1 MSTNSKKGSLII
13 AGSGIASIRHITLE
27 TLSYIENA
35 DKVYYIVT
43 DPATEAF
50 IQEKS
55 KGNFADLTI
64 YYDKDKSR
72 YESYVQMSEVNVD
85 FLFWIV
91 NEFCT
96 QHCFWVMLHDVRAG
110 IQVVGVFYGHPGVF
124 VSPSHR
130 AIAIALDEGFH
141 AKMLPGISAEDYMF
155 SDLGF
160 DPAIPGCMTQEATS
174 IVIHNK
180 VLDPTIHNI
189 IWQVGSVG
197 VDTMVFDNG
206 LFHLLLDH
214 LEKYFGPNDKVIHY
228 IGAVVPQSVTVK
240 DKFTIAELREERI
253 IKQITTVSTFYVPP
267 REKAPVVQSLTEVL
281 KSRFTTA
288 IVSPI
293 AYGEFERS
301 AVSRIANHNTPVDHA
316 ELRASAA
323 VRKFMIDL
331 ALKPDLQDR
340 YKKDPVAVTNA
351 IPELTAEERFALGLG
366 KPGPVSVIMRA
377 TKSDLAAGNFPTS
390 ETIADSVGS
399 DGLKAVISLTVVVLT
414 L

>member
-1 MSTNSKKGSLII
+1 MSSNSKKGSLII

-72 YESYVQMSEVNVD
+72 YESYVQMSE
-85 FLFWIV
+85 
-91 NEFCT
+91 
-96 QHCFWVMLHDVRAG
+96 VMLHDVRAG

-206 LFHLLLDH
+206 LFHLLVDH

-228 IGAVVPQSVTVK
+228 IGAVLPQSVTVK
-240 DKFTIAELREERI
+240 DEFTIAELREERI
-253 IKQITTVSTFYVPP
+253 ITQITTVSTFYVPP
-267 REKAPVVQSLTEVL
+267 REKAPVVQSLPEVL
-281 KSRFTTA
+281 KSRFTTS

-293 AYGEFERS
+293 AYGEFEHN
-301 AVSRIANHNTPVDHA
+301 AVSRIANHNIPVDHV

-399 DGLKAVISLTVVVLT
+399 DGLNAVTSLTVVVVT

>member
-55 KGNFADLTI
+55 RGNFADLTI

-72 YESYVQMSEVNVD
+72 YESYVQMSE
-85 FLFWIV
+85 
-91 NEFCT
+91 
-96 QHCFWVMLHDVRAG
+96 VMLHDVRAG

-206 LFHLLLDH
+206 LFHLLVDH

-228 IGAVVPQSVTVK
+228 IGAVLPQSVTVK
-240 DKFTIAELREERI
+240 DEFTIAELRKERI

-293 AYGEFERS
+293 AYGEFERN

>member
-35 DKVYYIVT
+35 DKVYCIVT

-55 KGNFADLTI
+55 RGNFADLTI

-72 YESYVQMSEVNVD
+72 YESYVQMSE
-85 FLFWIV
+85 
-91 NEFCT
+91 
-96 QHCFWVMLHDVRAG
+96 VMLHDVRAG

-206 LFHLLLDH
+206 LFHLLVDH

-228 IGAVVPQSVTVK
+228 IGVVLPQSVTVK

-293 AYGEFERS
+293 AYGEFERN

-399 DGLKAVISLTVVVLT
+399 DGLNAVTSLTVVVVT

>member
-1 MSTNSKKGSLII
+1 MSSNSKKGSLII

-72 YESYVQMSEVNVD
+72 YESYVQMSE
-85 FLFWIV
+85 
-91 NEFCT
+91 
-96 QHCFWVMLHDVRAG
+96 VMLHDVRAG

-206 LFHLLLDH
+206 LFHLLVDH

-228 IGAVVPQSVTVK
+228 IGAVLPQSVTVK
-240 DKFTIAELREERI
+240 DEFTIAELREERI

-267 REKAPVVQSLTEVL
+267 REKAPVVQSLPEVL

-293 AYGEFERS
+293 AYGEFERN
-301 AVSRIANHNTPVDHA
+301 AVSRIANHNIPVEHV

-399 DGLKAVISLTVVVLT
+399 DGLNAVTSLTVVVVT